1 MLLLETGA
9 FRRELADALSSA
21 EQEVIVLSAFVKLD
35 ALKWLIETSRTSNLK
50 IVSRWQPADLVAGAS
65 DLECFY
71 LCEEADIPFGI
82 SQNLHGKVYIVDSKI
97 FIGSANLCE
106 QACNFDPVAG

>member
-9 FRRELADALSSA
+9 FRRELASALSLA

-35 ALKWLIETSRTSNLK
+35 ALNWLVETSRTSNIK
-50 IVSRWQPADLVAGAS
+50 IVSRWQPSDLVAGAS

-71 LCEEADIPFGI
+71 LCDEAD
-82 SQNLHGKVYIVDSKI
+82 D
-97 FIGSANLCE
+97 
-106 QACNFDPVAG
+106 VAPWI